1 MTLYRANPK
10 DGVAWITGGS
20 SGLGRALAKD
30 FAKHGYAV
38 AVTSLPDEPVDTLLV
53 ETAQMTGHVKSF
65 PCDVTDEEGMART
78 VAAIEKEMGPIV
90 LAVFNAG
97 NYIATPGEH
106 LVVRDFHR
114 SFAVNYFGIV
124 NGLVPAVERMRAR
137 GRGHVVLVG
146 SVTAYSG
153 WPTTAAYGGTK
164 AAINILAESLK
175 YDFDKMNI
183 RVQVMNPGFVDTP
196 LTEKNSLPMPGLMPV
211 HRASRRM
218 ARGIRKGGFEVTFP
232 YHISWPL
239 KLLAILPRPIGRL
252 VITATTSWRARPLFI
267 DPKASSEKAPPQN
280 RKPAKQ

>member
-30 FAKHGYAV
+30 LANQGYAV
-38 AVTSLPDEPVDTLLV
+38 AVTSLPDDPADTLIV
-53 ETAQMTGHVKSF
+53 ETAQMSGHVRSF
-65 PCDVTDEEGMART
+65 PCDVTDEHGMART
-78 VAAIEKEMGPIV
+78 AAAIEEQMGPIV

-97 NYIATPGEH
+97 NYIATPGEN

-124 NGLVPAVERMRAR
+124 NGVVPVVEHMRVR

-183 RVQVMNPGFVDTP
+183 RIQVINPGFIDTP
-196 LTEKNSLPMPGLMPV
+196 LTEKNKLPMPGLMPV

-239 KLLAILPRPIGRL
+239 KLLGLLPRPTGRFVIGL
-252 VITATTSWRARPLFI
+252 TTSWWGRPLHFDRRLSSKK
-267 DPKASSEKAPPQN
+267 DPSRDEA
-280 RKPAKQ
+280 R

>member
-30 FAKHGYAV
+30 LARQGYAI
-38 AVTSLPDEPVDTLLV
+38 AVTALPSDPVDTLLV
-53 ETAQMTGHVKSF
+53 ETAQMSGHVKSF

-78 VAAIEKEMGPIV
+78 AAAIENEMGPIV

-124 NGLVPAVERMRAR
+124 NGLVPVVDYMRAR

-183 RVQVMNPGFVDTP
+183 RIQVINPGFVDTP
-196 LTEKNSLPMPGLMPV
+196 LTEKNTLPMPSLMPV
-211 HRASRRM
+211 QRASRRM
-218 ARGIRKGGFEVTFP
+218 VRGIRKGGFEVTFP

-239 KLLAILPRPIGRL
+239 KLLGLLPRPIGRL
-252 VITATTSWRARPLFI
+252 VISLTTSWKARPLFFDRKI
-267 DPKASSEKAPPQN
+267 PGETGPSSDKAK
-280 RKPAKQ
+280 

>member
-20 SGLGRALAKD
+20 TGLGRALAKD
-30 FAKHGYAV
+30 FANQGYAV
-38 AVTSLPDEPVDTLLV
+38 AVTALPDDPVDTLLV
-53 ETAQMTGHVKSF
+53 ETAQMPGHVKSF
-65 PCDVTDEEGMART
+65 PCDVTDEHGMART
-78 VAAIEKEMGPIV
+78 VAAIEDEMGPIV

-97 NYIATPGEH
+97 NYIATPGEN

-124 NGLVPAVERMRAR
+124 NGVVPVVERMRVR
-137 GRGHVVLVG
+137 CRGHVVLVG

-183 RVQVMNPGFVDTP
+183 RVQVINPGFVDTP
-196 LTEKNSLPMPGLMPV
+196 LTEKNQLPMPGLVPV

-218 ARGIRKGGFEVTFP
+218 ARGIKKGGFEVTFP

-239 KLLAILPRPIGRL
+239 KLLALLPRPIGRF
-252 VITATTSWRARPLFI
+252 VIGLTTSWWGRPLFF
-267 DPKASSEKAPPQN
+267 D
-280 RKPAKQ
+280 RKPARKKGPPPDQTK

>member
-30 FAKHGYAV
+30 LANQGYAV
-38 AVTSLPDEPVDTLLV
+38 AVTSLPEDPADTLVV
-53 ETAQMTGHVKSF
+53 ETAQMSGHVKSF
-65 PCDVTDEEGMART
+65 PCDVTDELGMART
-78 VAAIEKEMGPIV
+78 AAAIEEQMGPIV

-97 NYIATPGEH
+97 NYIATPGEN

-124 NGLVPAVERMRAR
+124 NGVVPVVEHMRVR
-137 GRGHVVLVG
+137 GRGHIVLVG

-183 RVQVMNPGFVDTP
+183 RVQVINPGFIDTP
-196 LTEKNSLPMPGLMPV
+196 LTEKNKLPMPGLMPV

-232 YHISWPL
+232 YHISLPL
-239 KLLAILPRPIGRL
+239 KVLGLLPRPVGRFVIGL
-252 VITATTSWRARPLFI
+252 TTHWWGRPLHF
-267 DPKASSEKAPPQN
+267 DRRLPGDKNPSRDKAA
-280 RKPAKQ
+280 

>member
-30 FAKHGYAV
+30 LANQGYAV
-38 AVTSLPDEPVDTLLV
+38 AVTSLPQDPADTLIV
-53 ETAQMTGHVKSF
+53 ETAQMSGHVRSF
-65 PCDVTDEEGMART
+65 PCDVTDEHGMART
-78 VAAIEKEMGPIV
+78 AAAIEEQMGPIV

-97 NYIATPGEH
+97 NYIATPGEN

-124 NGLVPAVERMRAR
+124 NGVVPVVEYMRVR

-183 RVQVMNPGFVDTP
+183 RVQVINPGFVDTP
-196 LTEKNSLPMPGLMPV
+196 LTEKNKLPMPGLMPV

-239 KLLAILPRPIGRL
+239 KLLGLLPRPIGRF
-252 VITATTSWRARPLFI
+252 VIGLTTHWWGRPLHFDRRPAGEK
-267 DPKASSEKAPPQN
+267 DPSRDRAP
-280 RKPAKQ
+280 

>member
-10 DGVAWITGGS
+10 DGVAWITGGG

-30 FAKHGYAV
+30 LANQGYAV
-38 AVTSLPDEPVDTLLV
+38 AVTSLPEDPTDSLIV
-53 ETAQMTGHVKSF
+53 ETAQMPGHVKSF
-65 PCDVTDEEGMART
+65 PCDVTDEQGMART
-78 VAAIEKEMGPIV
+78 AAAIEAQMGPIV

-97 NYIATPGEH
+97 NYIATPGEK

-124 NGLVPAVERMRAR
+124 NGVVPVVEHMRVR

-183 RVQVMNPGFVDTP
+183 RVQVINPGFVDTP
-196 LTEKNSLPMPGLMPV
+196 LTEKNKLPMPGLMPV

-218 ARGIRKGGFEVTFP
+218 ARGIKKGGFEVTFP

-239 KLLAILPRPIGRL
+239 KVLGLLPRPIGRF
-252 VITATTSWRARPLFI
+252 VIGLTTHWWGRPLHFDRRLPGGK
-267 DPKASSEKAPPQN
+267 DPSRDKAT
-280 RKPAKQ
+280 

>member
-30 FAKHGYAV
+30 LARQGYAI
-38 AVTSLPDEPVDTLLV
+38 AVTALPSDPVDTLLV
-53 ETAQMTGHVKSF
+53 ETAQMSGHVKSF

-78 VAAIEKEMGPIV
+78 AAAIENEMGPIV

-124 NGLVPAVERMRAR
+124 NGLVPVVDYMRTR

-183 RVQVMNPGFVDTP
+183 RVQVINPGFVDTP
-196 LTEKNSLPMPGLMPV
+196 LTEKNTLPMPSLMPV
-211 HRASRRM
+211 QRASRRM

-239 KLLAILPRPIGRL
+239 KLLSLLPRPIGRL
-252 VITATTSWRARPLFI
+252 VISLTTSWKARPLFFDRKI
-267 DPKASSEKAPPQN
+267 PKETGRSPDQAT
-280 RKPAKQ
+280 

>member
-1 MTLYRANPK
+1 
-10 DGVAWITGGS
+10 
-20 SGLGRALAKD
+20 
-30 FAKHGYAV
+30 
-38 AVTSLPDEPVDTLLV
+38 
-53 ETAQMTGHVKSF
+53 
-65 PCDVTDEEGMART
+65 
-78 VAAIEKEMGPIV
+78 
-90 LAVFNAG
+90 
-97 NYIATPGEH
+97 ATPGEN

-124 NGLVPAVERMRAR
+124 NGVVPVVEHMRVR

-175 YDFDKMNI
+175 YDLDKMNI
-183 RVQVMNPGFVDTP
+183 RVQVINPGFVDTP
-196 LTEKNSLPMPGLMPV
+196 LTEKNKLPMPGLMPV

-239 KLLAILPRPIGRL
+239 KLLGLLPRPIGRF
-252 VITATTSWRARPLFI
+252 VIGLTTHWWGRPLHFDRRPAGEK
-267 DPKASSEKAPPQN
+267 DPSRDKAP
-280 RKPAKQ
+280 

>member
-10 DGVAWITGGS
+10 HGVAWITGGS
-20 SGLGRALAKD
+20 SGIGRSLAKD
-30 FAKHGYAV
+30 LAAQGYAV
-38 AVTSLPDEPVDTLLV
+38 AVTALEDDPVDTLIV
-53 ETAQMTGHVKSF
+53 ETAQMPGHVKSF
-65 PCDVTDEEGMART
+65 PCDVTDEKGMART
-78 VAAIEKEMGPIV
+78 VAAIEKDMGPIV

-97 NYIATPGEH
+97 NYIATPGEN

-124 NGLVPAVERMRAR
+124 NGLVPVVERMRVRSR
-137 GRGHVVLVG
+137 GQVVLVG

-196 LTEKNSLPMPGLMPV
+196 LTEKNMLPMPGLMPV

-218 ARGIRKGGFEVTFP
+218 ARGIKKGGFEVTFP

-239 KLLAILPRPIGRL
+239 KLLGLLPRPVCRW
-252 VITATTSWRARPLFI
+252 VINVTTGWKARPLNF
-267 DPKASSEKAPPQN
+267 D
-280 RKPAKQ
+280 RKMPDETDRPSDQAT

>member
-1 MTLYRANPK
+1 MALYRANPK

-30 FAKHGYAV
+30 LARQGYAI
-38 AVTSLPDEPVDTLLV
+38 AVTALPSDPVDTLLV
-53 ETAQMTGHVKSF
+53 ETAQMSGHVKSF

-78 VAAIEKEMGPIV
+78 AAAIENEMGPIV

-124 NGLVPAVERMRAR
+124 NGLVPVVDYMRAR
-137 GRGHVVLVG
+137 GRGHVALVG

-183 RVQVMNPGFVDTP
+183 RIQVINPGFVDTP
-196 LTEKNSLPMPGLMPV
+196 LTEKNTLPMPSLMPV
-211 HRASRRM
+211 QRASRRM
-218 ARGIRKGGFEVTFP
+218 VRGIRKGGFEVTFP

-239 KLLAILPRPIGRL
+239 KLLGLLPRPIGRL
-252 VITATTSWRARPLFI
+252 VISLTTSWKARPLFFDRKI
-267 DPKASSEKAPPQN
+267 PGETGRSSDKAK
-280 RKPAKQ
+280 

>member
-1 MTLYRANPK
+1 MALYRANPK

-30 FAKHGYAV
+30 LANQGYAV
-38 AVTSLPDEPVDTLLV
+38 AVTSLPEDPADTLIV
-53 ETAQMTGHVKSF
+53 ETAQMSGHVKSF
-65 PCDVTDEEGMART
+65 PCDVTDEQGMARAA
-78 VAAIEKEMGPIV
+78 AAIEEQMGPIV

-97 NYIATPGEH
+97 NYIATPGEN
-106 LVVRDFHR
+106 LVVRDFHH

-124 NGLVPAVERMRAR
+124 NGVVPVVEHMRVR

-146 SVTAYSG
+146 SVTAYCG

-183 RVQVMNPGFVDTP
+183 RVQVINPGFVDTP
-196 LTEKNSLPMPGLMPV
+196 LTEKNKLPMPGLMPV

-232 YHISWPL
+232 YHVSLPL
-239 KLLAILPRPIGRL
+239 KLLSLLPRPICRF
-252 VITATTSWRARPLFI
+252 VIGLTTHWWGRPLHFDRRLPGKK
-267 DPKASSEKAPPQN
+267 DPPRDKAT
-280 RKPAKQ
+280 

>member
-30 FAKHGYAV
+30 LARQGYTV
-38 AVTSLPDEPVDTLLV
+38 AVTALPSDPVDTLLV
-53 ETAQMTGHVKSF
+53 ETAQMTGRVESF

-78 VAAIEKEMGPIV
+78 VAAIEKDMGPIV

-124 NGLVPAVERMRAR
+124 NGLVPVIDYMRAR

-183 RVQVMNPGFVDTP
+183 RIQVMNPGFVDTP
-196 LTEKNSLPMPGLMPV
+196 LTEKNMLPMPGLMPV

-239 KLLAILPRPIGRL
+239 KLLGLLPRPIGRL
-252 VITATTSWRARPLFI
+252 VIGLTTSWWARPLNF
-267 DPKASSEKAPPQN
+267 D
-280 RKPAKQ
+280 RKMPGKTGTSPDQAA

>member
-30 FAKHGYAV
+30 LANQGYAV
-38 AVTSLPDEPVDTLLV
+38 AVTSLPEDPADTLVV
-53 ETAQMTGHVKSF
+53 ETAQMSGHVKSF
-65 PCDVTDEEGMART
+65 PCDVTDEQGMART
-78 VAAIEKEMGPIV
+78 AAAIEEQMGAIV

-97 NYIATPGEH
+97 NYIATPGEN

-124 NGLVPAVERMRAR
+124 NGVVPVVEHMRVR
-137 GRGHVVLVG
+137 GRGHIVLVG

-183 RVQVMNPGFVDTP
+183 RIQVINPGFVDTP
-196 LTEKNSLPMPGLMPV
+196 LTEKNKLPMPGLMPV

-218 ARGIRKGGFEVTFP
+218 ASGIRKGGFEVTFP
-232 YHISWPL
+232 YHISLPL
-239 KLLAILPRPIGRL
+239 KVLGLLPRPIGRF
-252 VITATTSWRARPLFI
+252 VIGLTTHWWRRPLHF
-267 DPKASSEKAPPQN
+267 DRRLPGDKNPSRDKAA
-280 RKPAKQ
+280 

>member
-30 FAKHGYAV
+30 LANQGYAV
-38 AVTSLPDEPVDTLLV
+38 AVTSLPEDLVDTLIV
-53 ETAQMTGHVKSF
+53 ETAQMSGHVKSF
-65 PCDVTDEEGMART
+65 PCDVTDEQGMART
-78 VAAIEKEMGPIV
+78 AAAIEEQMGPIV

-97 NYIATPGEH
+97 NYIATPGEN

-124 NGLVPAVERMRAR
+124 NGVVPVVEHMRGR

-183 RVQVMNPGFVDTP
+183 RVQVINPGFVDTP
-196 LTEKNSLPMPGLMPV
+196 LTEKNKLPMPGLMPV

-218 ARGIRKGGFEVTFP
+218 ARGIKRGGFEVTFP
-232 YHISWPL
+232 LHISIPL
-239 KLLAILPRPIGRL
+239 KLLGLLPRPIGRF
-252 VITATTSWRARPLFI
+252 VIGLTTSWWARPLHF
-267 DPKASSEKAPPQN
+267 DRRLPAEKDSP
-280 RKPAKQ
+280 RDKTT